1 MAALTSTIIAGVG
14 AAMNAAQAIK
24 SAQDKKKADA
34 EAKRAIRDQLMLTEQ
49 NKLAGVQVPTMGY
62 DLAQQNLAQEQQSTL
77 NALQGAGMEALL
89 GGVPQLSQRGM
100 ETGLKL
106 GAQLQE
112 DEFNR
117 DVMVG
122 NVDQGIEQRK
132 AERLSDINLTR
143 LQGAQAASAQAKSDT
158 QAAMLGG
165 LQAIGAGAESYL
177 KQKDLY
183 KNQPDAVPGE
193 PYDLKGASL
202 KKTDYTPKSKSI
214 NTSGLTSS
222 NTKVSEEALADPEAL
237 DYVKKRKA
245 ELQKSRL
252 GK

>member
-1 MAALTSTIIAGVG
+1 MAALTSTIVAGVG
-14 AAMNAAQAIK
+14 MAMNAAQAIK

-34 EAKRAIRDQLMLTEQ
+34 EAKKAVRDQMMLTEQ

-62 DLAQQNLAQEQQSTL
+62 DLAQENLAQEQQSTL

-112 DEFNR
+112 DQFNR
-117 DVMVG
+117 DVAVA
-122 NVDQGIEQRK
+122 NVDQEIAKRK
-132 AERLSDINLTR
+132 TERLSDVNLAR
-143 LQGAQAASAQAKSDT
+143 LEGAQLDSAQSKLDM
-158 QAAMLGG
+158 QNAMLGG
-165 LQAIGAGAESYL
+165 LQAIGSGAESYL

-183 KNQPDAVPGE
+183 KTQLDAVPGE

-214 NTSGLTSS
+214 NTSGLTRS
-222 NTKVSEEALADPEAL
+222 NTKVSSEAMEDPEAM
-237 DYVKKRKA
+237 DYVNKRKA

-252 GK
+252 GR